1 MEDVAE
7 GPLEVC
13 VVLEVITA
21 ELGWPLATSFLPR
34 AFINWEARTEED
46 PEPDLGYI
54 ENHAKIRKKNRKK
67 GIDSRKIGQIHILE
81 NKKSKS
87 KKK

>member
-1 MEDVAE
+1 MEDVVE

-13 VVLEVITA
+13 VDLDLNFPPFSA
-21 ELGWPLATSFLPR
+21 EPEPELATSFLPR

-54 ENHAKIRKKNRKK
+54 ENHAK
-67 GIDSRKIGQIHILE
+67 
-81 NKKSKS
+81 NKK
-87 KKK
+87 KK